1 MKVSFLLGTVY
12 GMGGIVRTT
21 VSLANHLAGRGHDVE
36 LISAF
41 RDDDQPHFTIDPRV
55 TMRDLVDRRDT
66 SPRRAVRRRLA
77 EPSRVVPEDDVL
89 FEQVNAQTDHQ
100 LQRVLKRLRSDV
112 LIATRPSL
120 NIAAAMFTAKQVVRV
135 GQEHTTL
142 EYHKAGVLPH
152 LRQWY
157 PKLDAFVTLSEE
169 EKTAYERLLSA
180 APVDIHTI
188 PNGIPE
194 IAYPRSRQENRV
206 VVAAGRLAKVKGYDR
221 LITAFAQVVREHPDW
236 QLRVYGDGAQGN
248 KLRRLAGELG
258 IYNNV
263 IFMGKTADMEGA
275 FAKASIYAMSSHS
288 EGFPM
293 TIVEALA
300 CGVPTVS
307 FDCPRGPRQI
317 IDHEHN
323 GLLIPDGDVD
333 ALARGISGLIEDDTR
348 RRRLA
353 ANALASAEAYGIG
366 HIGARWEA
374 LLTELIAAKRRS
386 GG

>member
-1 MKVSFLLGTVY
+1 MKVSFLAGTVY

-21 VSLANHLAGRGHDVE
+21 VNLANHLAGRGHDVE

-41 RDDDQPHFTIDPRV
+41 RDDDRPHFTIDGRV

-77 EPSRVVPEDDVL
+77 EPSRVVPAEDVL

-112 LIATRPSL
+112 LISTRPSL
-120 NIAAAMFTAKQVVRV
+120 NIAAAMFTAGRVVVV

-142 EYHKAGVLPH
+142 EYHDAGVLPH

-157 PKLDAFVTLSEE
+157 PKLDAFVTLSDE
-169 EKTAYERLLSA
+169 EKTTYERFLSGS
-180 APVDIHTI
+180 PLDIHTI

-206 VVAAGRLAKVKGYDR
+206 VMAAGRLAKIKGYDR

-236 QLRVYGDGAQGN
+236 QLRVYGDGAQRN
-248 KLRRLAGELG
+248 KLRRLTGELG

-263 IFMGKTADMEGA
+263 TFMGKTTDIEGA
-275 FAKASIYAMSSHS
+275 FAKASIHAMSSHI
-288 EGFPM
+288 EGFAM

-307 FDCPRGPRQI
+307 FDCPRGPRQV

-333 ALARGISGLIEDDTR
+333 ALARGISGLIEDETR

-353 ANALASAEAYGIG
+353 ANALASAAAFGIG
-366 HIGARWEA
+366 RVGARWEA
-374 LLTELIAAKRRS
+374 LLTELVAAKRRTR
-386 GG
+386 G